1 MVDTK
6 PIDTDCKPHT
16 VKIKIKGKDIGA
28 KHVNEIEDMFID
40 LMKNLDDI
48 LSDKN
53 SDETHEDE
61 DTSDNTH
68 CCALD
73 ELGDLHN
80 LHHDKPSIGDFVWR
94 IDTTSKMPYIVDAI
108 HITKDKTTL
117 TISDANLDSTEID
130 ENLVTCEA
138 PSPKQLL
145 DSITDITHSVYR
157 KLETGSTFKTDE
169 LVPLFRDIETYATL
183 IKGCL

>member
-1 MVDTK
+1 MADTK

-16 VKIKIKGKDIGA
+16 VKIKIKGKDIGV
-28 KHVNEIEDMFID
+28 KHVNEIKDMFID

-48 LSDKN
+48 LSDEN
-53 SDETHEDE
+53 SDETHESE
-61 DTSDNTH
+61 DTSDNTCH
-68 CCALD
+68 CVLD
-73 ELGDLHN
+73 ELGNLHN
-80 LHHDKPSIGDFVWR
+80 LHHKSPSIGDLVWR
-94 IDTTSKMPYIVDAI
+94 VDTTSKMPYIVDAI

-130 ENLVTCEA
+130 EHLVTTEA
-138 PSPKQLL
+138 PNPKQLL
-145 DSITDITHSVYR
+145 DSITDITHMVYR
-157 KLETGSTFKTDE
+157 KLETGNTFKTDE